1 MASGNSS
8 HSSHDGEHNFDCC
21 TNDRPCV
28 SVSCDNSKNADS
40 ANQFIKPMDFFN
52 ENYEPINSD
61 SRRFQTR
68 IRHQLEKQVSRQEKE
83 NGAHQTVSTYHEQYA
98 DLKKKYDSNRVELD
112 KKLTETDLCKKM
124 CADLSHD
131 RESMALEKEELK
143 QRLAKA
149 LQQLEASMHEKSLL
163 LCDRDKVAQQREME
177 LQEITQLLNER
188 TMEMQRVT
196 AQRNTA
202 KKDLQT
208 TLSERNGVLEE
219 NQKLSDDLGA
229 AKAELEKIYKN
240 DQSLIYENEALKRNR
255 DELISEVKCLRERL
269 KEKELLS
276 CDSGRAD
283 TKEMYEMELQ
293 KAKNEVEVAKSW
305 RDLAITEREKI
316 VQERD
321 SVKVRND
328 ELQKQRDKAV
338 SDLLQAIRSNEE
350 ITKQKDEAVSEIEHL
365 RKQLESQARRSI
377 RWNHMP
383 YDVDALPKFT
393 TEMIEIDMSA
403 TGPSDDI
410 GIELESG
417 REDSQSR
424 HDSGLAVTNV
434 SPKSPAYGKLRP
446 SDTILFINKID
457 CGSFSKRMAIDSIR
471 NAGKSCCLIVKR
483 PQTTRAHMY
492 AAQLN
497 MQKSRNHG
505 LSLEPGIFVAKVFP
519 NTLASVESDLS
530 VGDRILSIN
539 HMSMEG
545 VTCGKEAT
553 SYLEDM
559 HTETVN
565 IIGLK
570 HVTQPTV
577 ADTFTRTSPNRGV
590 TTFTQ
595 TDERA
600 NCDSEM
606 SRNNPSGNAKSTSKI
621 SEMFNKFRGKIHMNG
636 HTQKGSTTSD
646 GDSLYQE
653 NDAIAALDSV
663 LNIENSS
670 SSSVKIKENLF
681 KRSKK
686 AKKESTKEI
695 NKNLGTWPRANIFN
709 ASVAGQDNHTGTI
722 VQHRKKE
729 RPALS
734 LFTGPISLAKDDKLS
749 ASKRDS
755 YFGAHNYS
763 APPPMSSSK
772 PSSSLAGSSRGSNP
786 NPLQV
791 LYQPSTLNRHSVYSA
806 LETEPALLDADTK
819 SKDLTYLNRK
829 HHHHYYNNYHHQ
841 NNNRLSLNITP
852 SSDSNALYNT
862 LMNRK
867 NVPSMIETTKPA
879 PSMSMDYT
887 VLKSSNDSL
896 LNSKVSSLDFK
907 HSPHHQQHQQQDL
920 ISLKSQ
926 NSIDSFLSPKNAP
939 LSLEPSKQLFAS
951 ETSDFYHKR
960 LSKNVSKYPSD
971 SDSLGM
977 ESISS
982 PTSSYTST
990 LPSYVTNNRAQ
1001 TMLATSGRMHK
1012 IATPLMNPHMHP
1024 HSNRLRQTSPLT
1036 IPATQS
1042 IDLSAGNNS
1051 SDKID
1056 FEFGQSLHSHATTMD
1071 LDPYHRKVHPM
1082 RDREMGGYGGYGQM
1096 FEGGTFP
1103 RKKDNQRVRIPSNPS
1118 VASRSS
1124 DMKDSSGSIEHSE
1137 PGQPIQM
1144 ALPPFKVEVL
1154 GADNPL
1160 SDHNPIRRITI
1171 NKSAARNL
1179 GITIRCNDG
1188 GGIFVSSVQEKR
1200 YFFSADLIGY
1210 FNFRRKRFE
1219 SRLIF
1224 SRIFNSIASRAG
1236 LRSGDQLLEVC
1247 GINMRDANH
1256 KIAAKILQQCGNPM
1270 TMLAQYCPDS
1280 KNANFANFRSRSLD

>member
-8 HSSHDGEHNFDCC
+8 HSSQEGDHSFDCC
-21 TNDRPCV
+21 SNDRPCK
-28 SVSCDNSKNADS
+28 VSCDSTKTFDPV
-40 ANQFIKPMDFFN
+40 NQFIKPIDFYN
-52 ENYEPINSD
+52 ESYDAISSD
-61 SRRFQTR
+61 SRRYQSR
-68 IRHQLEKQVSRQEKE
+68 LRHQLEKQVSRQEKE
-83 NGAHQTVSTYHEQYA
+83 NGAHQTVCNFHEQYN
-98 DLKKKYDSNRVELD
+98 DLKKKYDTNRIELD

-124 CADLSHD
+124 CANLSHD
-131 RESMALEKEELK
+131 RESLALEKEEMK
-143 QRLAKA
+143 QHLAKA
-149 LQQLEASMHEKSLL
+149 LQELETSIREKDLL
-163 LCDRDKVAQQREME
+163 RADRDKIIQQREIEIQEMTQLVNERSME
-177 LQEITQLLNER
+177 LQ
-188 TMEMQRVT
+188 RVT
-196 AQRNTA
+196 GQRNTA

-229 AKAELEKIYKN
+229 AKTELEKIFKN
-240 DQSLIYENEALKRNR
+240 DQALIYENDSLKRHR
-255 DELISEVKCLRERL
+255 DELISELNCLRERY

-276 CDSGRAD
+276 CDSARED
-283 TKEMYEMELQ
+283 TKEKYEMELQ
-293 KAKNEVEVAKSW
+293 KAKNEIEVAKSW
-305 RDLAITEREKI
+305 RDLAISEREKI

-350 ITKQKDEAVSEIEHL
+350 IKKQKDEALSEIEHL
-365 RKQLESQARRSI
+365 RKQIESQARRSI
-377 RWNHMP
+377 RWNYVP
-383 YDVDALPKFT
+383 YDVETLPKYA
-393 TEMIEIDMSA
+393 TEMIEIDMSCV
-403 TGPSDDI
+403 GPNDDI

-417 REDSQSR
+417 REDSQIR

-434 SPKSPAYGKLRP
+434 SKESPAYGKLRP
-446 SDTILFINKID
+446 NDTILFINKID

-471 NAGKSCCLIVKR
+471 NAGKSCSLIVKR
-483 PQTTRAHMY
+483 QHTAKAHMY

-497 MQKSRNHG
+497 MTSNRTHG
-505 LSLEPGIFVAKVFP
+505 LNLESGIFISKISP
-519 NTLASVESDLS
+519 NTLASTEANLS
-530 VGDRILSIN
+530 IGDRILSIN
-539 HMSMEG
+539 NMSMEG
-545 VTCGKEAT
+545 VTCGKDAT
-553 SYLEDM
+553 SYLEDDRSGI
-559 HTETVN
+559 VN
-565 IIGLK
+565 IIALK
-570 HVTQPTV
+570 QVTQSTD
-577 ADTFTRTSPNRGV
+577 ADTYKRSKPHRMINTC
-590 TTFTQ
+590 TQ
-595 TDERA
+595 TDERI
-600 NCDSEM
+600 NYETEI
-606 SRNNPSGNAKSTSKI
+606 SRNNSSGNAKSTSKI

-636 HTQKGSTTSD
+636 HTQKGSTTSEN
-646 GDSLYQE
+646 DSLYQE

-663 LNIENSS
+663 LNIENASNSS
-670 SSSVKIKENLF
+670 SKIKENLF

-709 ASVAGQDNHTGTI
+709 TTVASPENHTGTI

-734 LFTGPISLAKDDKLS
+734 LFTGPIALGKEDKS
-749 ASKRDS
+749 SVNKRDS
-755 YFGAHNYS
+755 YFGAHNYN
-763 APPPMSSSK
+763 APPMSSGK
-772 PSSSLAGSSRGSNP
+772 PNSATGSNRSSNP
-786 NPLQV
+786 IPLQV
-791 LYQPSTLNRHSVYSA
+791 LYQPNTSNRHSVYSA
-806 LETEPALLDADTK
+806 IETEPVLLDGGK
-819 SKDLTYLNRK
+819 SKNLSDLSRK
-829 HHHHYYNNYHHQ
+829 HYHHHHNYHQ

-867 NVPSMIETTKPA
+867 NIPSMLDAKPN
-879 PSMSMDYT
+879 PSMSMDYA

-907 HSPHHQQHQQQDL
+907 LHQQHQQQDL

-926 NSIDSFLSPKNAP
+926 NSIDSFLSPKHMP
-939 LSLEPSKQLFAS
+939 LSSLDPGKHLFAS
-951 ETSDFYHKR
+951 ETSDYYQKR
-960 LSKNVSKYPSD
+960 LSKHASKFPSD

-982 PTSSYTST
+982 PNSSYTST

-1012 IATPLMNPHMHP
+1012 ISTPLMNPHMHL
-1024 HSNRLRQTSPLT
+1024 HSHSHLRQTSPLT
-1036 IPATQS
+1036 IPVTQS
-1042 IDLSAGNNS
+1042 IDIGGNNNS

-1056 FEFGQSLHSHATTMD
+1056 FDFGQSPHSHGITMD
-1071 LDPYHRKVHPM
+1071 IDHYQRNKNHAM
-1082 RDREMGGYGGYGQM
+1082 RDRETIYGSYTHA

-1137 PGQPIQM
+1137 HAQSTQIT
-1144 ALPPFKVEVL
+1144 LPPFKVEVL
-1154 GADNPL
+1154 GADN
-1160 SDHNPIRRITI
+1160 SMSEHNPIRRITI

-1188 GGIFVSSVQEKR
+1188 GGIFVSSVQENR
-1200 YFFSADLIGY
+1200 YVFLFSMTSKFPLDCNAYHFF
-1210 FNFRRKRFE
+1210 FVF
-1219 SRLIF
+1219 
-1224 SRIFNSIASRAG
+1224 SIASRAG

-1280 KNANFANFRSRSLD
+1280 MKI